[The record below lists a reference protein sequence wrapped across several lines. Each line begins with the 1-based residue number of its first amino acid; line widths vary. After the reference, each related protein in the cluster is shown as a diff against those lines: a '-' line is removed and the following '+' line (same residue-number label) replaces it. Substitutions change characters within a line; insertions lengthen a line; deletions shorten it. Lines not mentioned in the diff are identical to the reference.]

1 MRQTIGEQLGG
12 TCRILEVMIAPEV
25 AGTPAGDVLGGL
37 VKNLRMLQ
45 TSWTAVLP
53 FLHWDNE
60 TTASLLMRAASS
72 VPDALAQRIVTS
84 LDSQLAPDPIDVTAV
99 QECNDEL
106 RALLT
111 EVIHMISTESDTH
124 AEIIAHLAA
133 RSARYPLRAVPDL
146 PQAQLAS
153 GPAPKSSC

>member
-1 MRQTIGEQLGG
+1 MRPTIGEQLGG

-25 AGTPAGDVLGGL
+25 AGTPAGDVLGAL

-60 TTASLLMRAASS
+60 TTASLLMGATSS
-72 VPDALAQRIVTS
+72 VPGALAQRIVTT

-99 QECNDEL
+99 QERNDEL

-111 EVIHMISTESDTH
+111 DVIGVISTESDAH
-124 AEIIAHLAA
+124 AEIIAHLSA

-146 PQAQLAS
+146 PRAQPAS
-153 GPAPKSSC
+153 GSAPDPSC

>member
-1 MRQTIGEQLGG
+1 MRPTIEEQLGG

-25 AGTPAGDVLGGL
+25 AGTPAGDVLRGL

-45 TSWTAVLP
+45 ANWGTVLP

-60 TTASLLMRAASS
+60 STASLLARAASS
-72 VPDALAQRIVTS
+72 VSDALAQRITTTV
-84 LDSQLAPDPIDVTAV
+84 DAQPAPDPADVSAA
-99 QECNDEL
+99 QARNDEL

-111 EVIHMISTESDTH
+111 DVVRVISTGSDAH

-146 PQAQLAS
+146 PRAQPAS
-153 GPAPKSSC
+153 GPALRSSC

>member
-1 MRQTIGEQLGG
+1 MRPTIGEQLGG

-25 AGTPAGDVLGGL
+25 AGTPAGDVLRGL

-45 TSWTAVLP
+45 TNWGTVLP

-60 TTASLLMRAASS
+60 TTAGLLARAASS
-72 VPDALAQRIVTS
+72 VPDALAQRITTTV
-84 LDSQLAPDPIDVTAV
+84 DGQPAPDPADVMAA
-99 QECNDEL
+99 QERNDEL

-111 EVIHMISTESDTH
+111 EVVRVISAKSDAH

-146 PQAQLAS
+146 PRAQPAS
-153 GPAPKSSC
+153 GPALKSPC

>member
-1 MRQTIGEQLGG
+1 MRPTIGEQLGG

-25 AGTPAGDVLGGL
+25 AGTPAGDVLGAL

-53 FLHWDNE
+53 FLHWDNQ
-60 TTASLLMRAASS
+60 TTASLLMGATSS
-72 VPDALAQRIVTS
+72 VPDALAQRIVTT
-84 LDSQLAPDPIDVTAV
+84 LDSQLAPEPVDVTAV
-99 QECNDEL
+99 QERNDEL

-111 EVIHMISTESDTH
+111 DVIGVISTESDAH

-133 RSARYPLRAVPDL
+133 RSARYPLRAAPDL
-146 PQAQLAS
+146 PRAQ
-153 GPAPKSSC
+153 PAPGSAPEPSC